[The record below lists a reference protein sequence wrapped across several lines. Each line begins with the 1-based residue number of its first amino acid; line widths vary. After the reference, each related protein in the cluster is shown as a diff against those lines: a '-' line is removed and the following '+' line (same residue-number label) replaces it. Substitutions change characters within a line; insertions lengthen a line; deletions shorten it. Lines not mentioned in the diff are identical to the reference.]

1 MKNSPNHHHLELLI
15 IRGVVVEGGHFS
27 FSAKQRI
34 STTFSSLLLEISDK
48 FCLSYTQRA
57 WSAL

>member
-15 IRGVVVEGGHFS
+15 IGGGGGGRFS
-27 FSAKQRI
+27 FTAKQRI
-34 STTFSSLLLEISDK
+34 STIFPSLLLAISDK